1 NFICHELGQP
11 LHAFDADQIAGK
23 HVVVKTLP
31 AGTKFTTLD
40 KKERSLL
47 ANDLM
52 ICDENEGMCIAGVF
66 GGIKSG
72 VTEATTNIFLE
83 SAYFSPE
90 YIRKTSMHHQL
101 KTDASF
107 RFERGTDPNNTVYA
121 LKRAAL
127 LICEIAGGKISSDI
141 VDLYPAPIGNRVFS
155 VKYRNVDRL
164 IGKKIPHEEMLS
176 ILERLDIQV
185 TSKDTDS
192 FTVSVP
198 PYRVDVTQEADITE
212 EILRIYGFINIELA
226 ETASADFLASFPVKD
241 IEKYK
246 KVIGQLLV
254 SNGFYEVWTN
264 SLTNVAYQQKHK
276 LTFRGEPVAM
286 LNKLSE

>member
-1 NFICHELGQP
+1 SHIGVARDIKAAKNRSFKLPSVDEFKVDNHDLTIKVTVENAAACPRYSGLTITGVAVKESPEWLQNRLRSIGQTPINNIVDITNFICHELGQP

-107 RFERGTDPNNTVYA
+107 RFERGTD
-121 LKRAAL
+121 
-127 LICEIAGGKISSDI
+127 
-141 VDLYPAPIGNRVFS
+141 
-155 VKYRNVDRL
+155 
-164 IGKKIPHEEMLS
+164 
-176 ILERLDIQV
+176 
-185 TSKDTDS
+185 
-192 FTVSVP
+192 
-198 PYRVDVTQEADITE
+198 
-212 EILRIYGFINIELA
+212 
-226 ETASADFLASFPVKD
+226 
-241 IEKYK
+241 
-246 KVIGQLLV
+246 
-254 SNGFYEVWTN
+254 
-264 SLTNVAYQQKHK
+264 
-276 LTFRGEPVAM
+276 
-286 LNKLSE
+286 